1 MKGRAYIMNKI
12 LTDRLMYTDSV
23 KPSSHP
29 RTLWAK
35 TQIIGGYGLHKNKY
49 GISELDEVVFDTEN
63 MVPLVGVQYAME
75 TLFGVKGPLTIPT
88 LNSQGI
94 GSQHSII
101 DADNPYPKGQYVC
114 LFGVGTGGAKEENN
128 LSALEVKYN
137 ETFIKDM
144 VPFRFTN
151 VDLSDTDALKYFGK
165 KQYTV
170 GDAAITAYFLKKF
183 ESDPVIYHLYK
194 DGEEGEDGTVVSSD
208 FFNSDTIT
216 TGVQSFTECVLAIT
230 KKDIREWFE
239 VYGGNVEVPR
249 VNSIALFTAI
259 YNSDDKDYSNIQLFS
274 KLNIPTEP
282 LSLVKDMNILY
293 RVYGA

>member
-1 MKGRAYIMNKI
+1 MNKL
-12 LTDRLMYTDSV
+12 LTDHLMYEDSV
-23 KPSSHP
+23 TPSKHP
-29 RTLWAK
+29 RTLWAR
-35 TQIIGGYGLHKNKY
+35 TQIIGGYGLHKNKN
-49 GISELDEVVFDTEN
+49 GISELDEVVFETEN

-75 TLFGVKGPLTIPT
+75 VLFGVKGPLTIPT

-94 GSQHSII
+94 GSQTPVT
-101 DADNPYPKGQYVC
+101 DPQVPYPKGQYVC

-128 LSALEVKYN
+128 LSTLEVRYN
-137 ETFIKDM
+137 ETYIKDM
-144 VPFRFTN
+144 IPFRFTN
-151 VDLSDTDALKYFGK
+151 LPLPASDATKYYGR

-183 ESDPVIYHLYK
+183 ETDPVIYHLYK
-194 DGEEGEDGTVVSSD
+194 DGEEGEDGTAVSSD
-208 FFNSDTIT
+208 YFNSDTIT
-216 TGVQSFTECVLAIT
+216 TGVQSFTECVLSIT
-230 KKDIREWFE
+230 KKDIREWFDT
-239 VYGGNVEVPR
+239 YGNVEVPR

-259 YNSDDKDYSNIQLFS
+259 YNRNDDDYSNIQLFS